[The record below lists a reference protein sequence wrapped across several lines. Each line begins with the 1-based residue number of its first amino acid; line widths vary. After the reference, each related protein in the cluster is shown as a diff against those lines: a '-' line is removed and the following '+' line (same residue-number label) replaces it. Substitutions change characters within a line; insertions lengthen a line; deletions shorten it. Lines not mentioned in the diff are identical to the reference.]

1 MHGEAPRKEF
11 SMLYNFLRVN
21 RPELIERC
29 RAKVAKRRA
38 PEVTPAEL
46 DHGVPLFLDQ
56 LREMLPG
63 GAHAEVGSG
72 PSPGSHPSL
81 AERQMEAGA
90 LLHGKELL
98 RHDFT
103 IEQVVHDYGD
113 LCQAITELAAEKGTY
128 IDAHEFGVLNIK
140 LDNAIACAVT
150 EYARRSRA
158 DDADSHA
165 TLSASL
171 HELRNLLNTSIV
183 ALTAM
188 RNGTVGLGGAT
199 SVALDNSLQRTGAV
213 LDRAISLADAS
224 SCPPARSP
232 RALAVA

>member
-1 MHGEAPRKEF
+1 MLHEFLTTNRVALIDRCRLMVAGRNAPRATG
-11 SMLYNFLRVN
+11 R
-21 RPELIERC
+21 ELE
-29 RAKVAKRRA
+29 
-38 PEVTPAEL
+38 
-46 DHGVPLFLDQ
+46 HGIPLFLDQ
-56 LREMLPG
+56 LIKTLRVEQTCEPKLSRKVSGLAGGGPPG
-63 GAHAEVGSG
+63 ASEIGATAT
-72 PSPGSHPSL
+72 
-81 AERQMEAGA
+81 
-90 LLHGKELL
+90 LHGRELSK
-98 RHDFT
+98 HGYTVD
-103 IEQVVHDYGD
+103 QVVHDYGD

-158 DDADSHA
+158 DDADSHV

-199 SVALDNSLQRTGAV
+199 SLALDNSLQRTGAV
-213 LDRAISLADAS
+213 LDRAISLADAN

-232 RALAVA
+232 RALAVS

>member
-1 MHGEAPRKEF
+1 V
-11 SMLYNFLRVN
+11 LYDFLRSN
-21 RPELIERC
+21 RSELIERC
-29 RAKVAKRRA
+29 RAKVAKRRK
-38 PEVTPAEL
+38 PVVTPAEL

-56 LREMLPG
+56 LTEMLPG

-72 PSPGSHPSL
+72 PSPGNHPSP
-81 AERQMEAGA
+81 AERDMERGA

-113 LCQAITELAAEKGTY
+113 LCQAITELASERNALIENR
-128 IDAHEFGVLNIK
+128 EFGVLNIK
-140 LDNAIACAVT
+140 LDNAIASAVT

-158 DDADSHA
+158 DEAASNA
-165 TLSASL
+165 TLSAL
-171 HELRNLLNTSIV
+171 VHELRNLHNTSIV

-188 RNGTVGLGGAT
+188 RHGTVAANGAT
-199 SVALDNSLQRTGAV
+199 SAALDQSMHRTGAL

-224 SCPPARSP
+224 TPSP
-232 RALAVA
+232 SLVH